1 MKLVQL
7 LAKKLKEWPKGVDV
21 YAQDANGQIYPW
33 IGIPQLYEEEWLCA
47 VGATIHQGDSWFGR
61 EGMTLCEDHMTANVT
76 KSQWQAEREKMNKP
90 KWIRHRGGKCPV
102 ADGVDVTYRL
112 RGGYVGTVKSESLM
126 WDHQQDESDL
136 MAYYIEE
143 TKEQEVEKVKVAD
156 VKLEMMQG
164 DSWVTIGRVSPD
176 FGASVFDGGQP
187 AKSEEMDTIDTA
199 KAPTI
204 EYAFGDKDSDPKD
217 LDWKQLGTIT
227 YKLEID
233 ATEATKEIDSLVA
246 KWGQIESPLK
256 WRDEIIELEAYE
268 EEFRREREKL
278 IRKLESEGFKLIDHM
293 VPVYG
298 DTLVDMDNWENWE
311 NGDVIEVINESKSS
325 NAKPG
330 LYMITG
336 FESSHPKIEL
346 GGRYFPEYAN
356 MKFVRRP

>member
-7 LAKKLKEWPKGVDV
+7 LAKELKEWPEGVGKV
-21 YAQDANGQIYPW
+21 MQDFDMEIRFFD
-33 IGIPQLYEEEWLCA
+33 LS
-47 VGATIHQGDSWFGR
+47 GDQ
-61 EGMTLCEDHMTANVT
+61 MTLLDFYIDELASDACDEIIFSGGGVEIT

-102 ADGVDVTYRL
+102 AGDVKVLYRMRSGTITS
-112 RGGYVGTVKSESLM
+112 RGEPSSILS
-126 WDHQQDESDL
+126 WDHSKSGTDII
-136 MAYYIEE
+136 AYRVIEE
-143 TKEQEVEKVKVAD
+143 TKDQEIEEVIPKHMA
-156 VKLEMMQG
+156 
-164 DSWVTIGRVSPD
+164 
-176 FGASVFDGGQP
+176 FGYAS
-187 AKSEEMDTIDTA
+187 KEEMVAQIGEECPFSQVASTA
-199 KAPTI
+199 EKTN
-204 EYAFGDKDSDPKD
+204 F
-217 LDWKQLGTIT
+217 GTIT

-233 ATEATKEIDSLVA
+233 ATEATQRIDSLVA

-278 IRKLESEGFKLIDHM
+278 IRNLESEGFKLIDHM
-293 VPVYG
+293 TPVYG
-298 DTLVDMDNWENWE
+298 ETLVDMDNWENWE

-336 FESSHPKIEL
+336 FESNHPKIEL